1 MYRVVRVE
9 RHFYPHV
16 VLELQDTTDTQEMK
30 YWCYADFCDD
40 DLCQSMGEKDLTGCI
55 LDTTP
60 EHGCWIAKEDI
71 HLL

>member
-1 MYRVVRVE
+1 MYKVVRVE

-16 VLELQDTTDTQEMK
+16 ILELQDTDTQETK
-30 YWCYADFCDD
+30 YWCYVDFYDE
-40 DLCQSMGEKDLTGCI
+40 DLCQSIGVKDLTGCI

-60 EHGCWIAKEDI
+60 EHGCWIDKKDI